1 MKAAYFEK
9 YGPAAEVLEVGERE
23 TPKPA
28 SGEVRVRLYAS
39 GVNPSDVK
47 KRAGSQS
54 AGIEQGYVIPH
65 SDGAGV
71 IDAVGEGVAKARI
84 GERVWVYQ
92 AQYQRRFGTAAEYV
106 TLPAI
111 RTVRLPENVDF
122 STGACLGI
130 PAMTAHRCVF
140 ADGDVRGQTVLVTG
154 AGGRVGYYA
163 VQWAK
168 SAGARVIGTASSD
181 QTVRHAR
188 TAGAD
193 IVLNYR
199 TDNVAQKVLELTGGV
214 GVERVIDVEF
224 GANLATTLKL
234 IRTNGVIATYS
245 STQVREPVLP
255 FYPLMFKDVTVRFVL
270 VYTMPETAKHQA
282 TEDIT
287 RFLQTGKLKH
297 RVAERHPL
305 ADIARAHEAIERGG
319 VLGCVVVEIP

>member
-1 MKAAYFEK
+1 MQAAYFEK
-9 YGPAAEVLEVGERE
+9 YGPATEVLKVGERE
-23 TPKPA
+23 TPNPGP
-28 SGEVRVRLYAS
+28 GEVRVRMHAS

-71 IDAVGEGVAKARI
+71 IDAVGEGIAKSRI

-106 TLPAI
+106 TLPAA
-111 RTVRLPENVDF
+111 RVVHLPENVDF
-122 STGACLGI
+122 DTGACLGI

-140 ADGDVRGQTVLVTG
+140 ADGDVREQTVLVTG

-168 SAGARVIGTASSD
+168 SAGARVIATAGNDGTV
-181 QTVRHAR
+181 QHAR
-188 TAGAD
+188 DAGAD
-193 IVLNYR
+193 TVLNYR
-199 TDNVAQKVLELTGGV
+199 TDDVSQTVLELTDGA

-234 IRTNGVIATYS
+234 IRTNGIIATYAS
-245 STQVREPVLP
+245 MGVREPVLP

-270 VYTMPETAKHQA
+270 VYAMPESAKHQA
-282 TEDIT
+282 AEDIT
-287 RFLQTGKLKH
+287 RFLRAGKLRH
-297 RVAERHPL
+297 RVAERYSL

-319 VLGCVVVEIP
+319 VPGCVVIEIP

>member
-9 YGPAAEVLEVGERE
+9 YGPAAEVLGVGERE
-23 TPKPA
+23 TPKPGP
-28 SGEVRVRLYAS
+28 GEVRVRLYTS

-47 KRAGSQS
+47 KRAGSQP

-71 IDAVGEGVAKARI
+71 IDAVGDGIPKSRI
-84 GERVWVYQ
+84 GERGWVYQ

-106 TLPAI
+106 TLPA
-111 RTVRLPENVDF
+111 VRAVPLPENVDF

-140 ADGDVRGQTVLVTG
+140 ADGDVRGQTVFITG

-168 SAGARVIGTASSD
+168 SAGAHVIATAGRD
-181 QTVRHAR
+181 ETLQHAR
-188 TAGAD
+188 NAGAD
-193 IVLNYR
+193 SVLNYR
-199 TDNVAQKVLELTGGV
+199 TDDVPQRVLELTNGA

-224 GANLATTLKL
+224 GANLVTTLKL

-255 FYPLMFKDVTVRFVL
+255 FYPLMFKDITVRFVL
-270 VYTMPETAKHQA
+270 VYTMPEAAKNQA
-282 TEDIT
+282 ADEIT
-287 RFLQTGKLKH
+287 RFLRAGRLKH
-297 RVAERHPL
+297 RVAERHSL
-305 ADIARAHEAIERGG
+305 AAIARAHETIERGA
-319 VLGCVVVEIP
+319 VSGCVVVEIP